1 MPSGHPESVGRLQIL
16 ASQASEIV
24 SSVSAVLA
32 VLIILLLE
40 VTTGQGVLT
49 RWLTL

>member
-1 MPSGHPESVGRLQIL
+1 MQIFCVL
-16 ASQASEIV
+16 IRCLMCNFPMR
-24 SSVSAVLA
+24 AVLA

>member
-1 MPSGHPESVGRLQIL
+1 MRQCDGL
-16 ASQASEIV
+16 SEAARV
-24 SSVSAVLA
+24 LSAVLA

-49 RWLTL
+49 QWLAL